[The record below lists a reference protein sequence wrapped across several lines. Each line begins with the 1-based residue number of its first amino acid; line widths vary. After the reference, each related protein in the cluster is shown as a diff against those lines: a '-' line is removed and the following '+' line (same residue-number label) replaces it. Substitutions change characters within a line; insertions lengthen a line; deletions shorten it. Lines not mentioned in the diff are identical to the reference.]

1 MAKNSEENKK
11 DPYSLEAEQAVLG
24 GIFIDNEALTNIVK
38 DILIAGHEEFLDNKN
53 RIIYS
58 AMLQLEKQHM
68 RYDYA
73 TVCSYLE
80 SSTIPVANWGG
91 REYLMQLV
99 DAYPSSANIE
109 DYSEIV
115 HGNYLKRKLL
125 IACANVIDKTKNG
138 SDVAP
143 FSECI
148 DYAEEQISDLVKNRR
163 TSSFST
169 LEDMS
174 NAVLNKVKEKITK
187 MEGNDVVGL
196 KTGFTLLDKYTQ
208 GFQPEQL
215 IILAARPGG
224 GKSAFALNVAKNIA
238 DRNPQSHIAVFS
250 LEMSVEMVTTRIL
263 ANAATINSRDIKSG
277 NLKKQELAKL
287 ESQIA
292 QTKNL
297 NIHFS
302 DESLVNTSDIRSMC
316 RKLYQRHG
324 LSLIVVDYLQL
335 IDTPHDRGKQQR
347 SRQEEVAN
355 ISRGLKLLARE
366 LKCPVLALS
375 QLSRNAER
383 KESKNSKITM
393 ADLRESG
400 AIEQDADIILILNKQ
415 DDGSD
420 VVTLNIAKN
429 REGESDVDVQ
439 LLFEK
444 QYSKF
449 SNIAENEQNN
459 D

>member
-1 MAKNSEENKK
+1 
-11 DPYSLEAEQAVLG
+11 
-24 GIFIDNEALTNIVK
+24 
-38 DILIAGHEEFLDNKN
+38 
-53 RIIYS
+53 
-58 AMLQLEKQHM
+58 
-68 RYDYA
+68 
-73 TVCSYLE
+73 
-80 SSTIPVANWGG
+80 
-91 REYLMQLV
+91 
-99 DAYPSSANIE
+99 
-109 DYSEIV
+109 
-115 HGNYLKRKLL
+115 
-125 IACANVIDKTKNG
+125 
-138 SDVAP
+138 
-143 FSECI
+143 
-148 DYAEEQISDLVKNRR
+148 
-163 TSSFST
+163 
-169 LEDMS
+169 
-174 NAVLNKVKEKITK
+174 
-187 MEGNDVVGL
+187 
-196 KTGFTLLDKYTQ
+196 
-208 GFQPEQL
+208 
-215 IILAARPGG
+215 
-224 GKSAFALNVAKNIA
+224 
-238 DRNPQSHIAVFS
+238 
-250 LEMSVEMVTTRIL
+250 MVTTRLL

-277 NLKKQELAKL
+277 NMTKQELAKL

-302 DESLVNTSDIRSMC
+302 DESLVNISDIRSMC
-316 RKLYQRHG
+316 RRLYQRHG

-335 IDTPHDRGKQQR
+335 IDTPKERGKQQR

-383 KESKNSKITM
+383 KETKNSKITM

-449 SNIAENEQNN
+449 SNIANNEQNN

>member
-1 MAKNSEENKK
+1 MANGSLNDRK

-24 GIFIDNEALTNIVK
+24 GIFVDNEALTNVVK
-38 DILIAGHEEFLDNKN
+38 DILISGHEEFLDNKN

-80 SSTIPVANWGG
+80 SSTIPLNDWGG
-91 REYLMQLV
+91 RDYLMKLV

-109 DYSEIV
+109 DYSDIV

-125 IACANVIDKTKNG
+125 IACANIQEKTKNG

-148 DYAEEQISDLVKNRR
+148 DYAEEQIAELVKNRK
-163 TSSFST
+163 TSSFSK
-169 LEDMS
+169 LDDVS
-174 NAVLNKVKEKITK
+174 NDLLRKVKEKMSR
-187 MEGNDVVGL
+187 MEDNDIVGL
-196 KTGFTLLDKYTQ
+196 KTGFTMLDQYTQ
-208 GFQPEQL
+208 GLQPEQL

-224 GKSAFALNVAKNIA
+224 GKSAFALNIAKNVA
-238 DRNPQSHIAVFS
+238 DRNPNAHIAVFS
-250 LEMSVEMVTTRIL
+250 LEMAVEMVTSRIL
-263 ANAATINSRDIKSG
+263 ANAATINNRDIKSG
-277 NLKKQELAKL
+277 NMTKQELAKL
-287 ESQIA
+287 ESQIEA
-292 QTKNL
+292 MKNL

-302 DESLVNTSDIRSMC
+302 DESLVNISDIRTMC
-316 RKLYQRHG
+316 RKLYQKHG
-324 LSLIVVDYLQL
+324 LNLVVVDYLQL
-335 IDTPHDRGKQQR
+335 IATPNDRGRQQR

-375 QLSRNAER
+375 QLSRNAEKR
-383 KESKNSKITM
+383 EKKDAKITM

-400 AIEQDADIILILNKQ
+400 AIEQDADLILILNKQ
-415 DDGSD
+415 DEGSD
-420 VVTLNIAKN
+420 VITLNIAKN

-444 QYSKF
+444 QFSKF
-449 SNIAENEQNN
+449 SNIANNEQAN

>member
-1 MAKNSEENKK
+1 MASINDKK
-11 DPYSLEAEQAVLG
+11 DPFSPEAEQAVLG
-24 GIFIDNEALTNIVK
+24 GIFVDNEALTNVVK

-80 SSTIPVANWGG
+80 SSTIPVNDWGG
-91 REYLMQLV
+91 RDYLMKLV

-125 IACANVIDKTKNG
+125 IACANISERTRNG
-138 SDVAP
+138 NDVLP

-148 DYAEEQISDLVKNRR
+148 DYAEEQIADLIKNRR
-163 TSSFST
+163 TSSFSS
-169 LEDMS
+169 LDDVS
-174 NAVLNKVKEKITK
+174 NELLKKVKDKMNK
-187 MEGNDVVGL
+187 MEENDVVGL
-196 KTGFTLLDKYTQ
+196 KTGFTQLDKYTQ

-224 GKSAFALNVAKNIA
+224 GKSAFALNIAKNVA
-238 DRNPQSHIAVFS
+238 DRNPHAHIAVFS
-250 LEMSVEMVTTRIL
+250 LEMAVEMVTSRIL

-277 NLKKQELAKL
+277 NMTKQELAKL
-287 ESQIA
+287 ESQIEA
-292 QTKNL
+292 MKNL

-302 DESLVNTSDIRSMC
+302 DESLVNISDIRTMC
-316 RKLYQRHG
+316 RKLYQKHG
-324 LSLIVVDYLQL
+324 LSLVVIDYLQL
-335 IDTPHDRGKQQR
+335 IDTPKERGKQQR

-375 QLSRNAER
+375 QLSRNAEKRER
-383 KESKNSKITM
+383 KDTKITM

-420 VVTLNIAKN
+420 VITLNIAKN

-449 SNIAENEQNN
+449 SNIANNENN